1 MNYVHY
7 SILFIALS
15 MTPSMSSAQNLNFSN
30 FSAYDLLNLTLIN
43 TQGALKIVEL
53 LNNSSALL
61 NRTSSII
68 LTNSTES
75 IFQFLNQTRITVVK
89 DDFLQQLIGSLRNT
103 SILLNQTSIVNIST
117 IIQILADG
125 FDLNLNKLIRR
136 IYNQSESVVVVS
148 KPLIDQILNL
158 SVNFR
163 VFFVNQTVSFNTNKL
178 TRDLLSPNVTIRN
191 QALSQ
196 INATRIISDQQFIN
210 GISKLLS
217 NAVSIIKE
225 ALRKSL
231 TRLILGNNNTNNIS
245 ANSAADSVST
255 SDTNVSDFI
264 NEPLDLEP
272 DVY

>member
-15 MTPSMSSAQNLNFSN
+15 ITPSMSLAQNLNLTN
-30 FSAYDLLNLTLIN
+30 FTVFDLLNLTWIN
-43 TQGALKIVEL
+43 TQSASKVVEL
-53 LNNSSALL
+53 LNNSSVLL
-61 NRTSSII
+61 NRTSLI
-68 LTNSTES
+68 LANSTDS
-75 IFQFLNQTRITVVK
+75 IFQFLNDTRITVVK

-125 FDLNLNKLIRR
+125 IDLNLNKLIGR
-136 IYNQSESVVVVS
+136 IYNQSESVMVVS

-163 VFFVNQTVSFNTNKL
+163 IFFVNQTVSFNTNKL
-178 TRDLLSPNVTIRN
+178 ARDLQSSNITVRN

-231 TRLILGNNNTNNIS
+231 SRLILGNNNTNNIS
-245 ANSAADSVST
+245 ANAAPAESVST

-272 DVY
+272 DAF